1 MFTSRIF
8 RSPTAIETSPP
19 LDKYPAKLFFSL
31 SLSTILFC
39 FADSI
44 GFAGVSLAQ
53 TSIDIPKPEP
63 AKLSPS
69 APEQVQEQTSQPIPS
84 PTNGNRVLPY
94 NQNLAP
100 NLEQSLNSLEQFNL
114 YRLDVGDNIAINV
127 PNFSEFSGTVTID
140 TEGNGNIPIL
150 GRVALA
156 GLTLREVENKIS
168 QQLTREYLQ
177 EAPEVN
183 AVLSAPRPADIA
195 VLGEVSRPGFYG
207 LATGAPIITALIS
220 AGGSTGNADLRTVML
235 RRTLVDGTVL
245 EKRIDLYTPLV
256 TGQKPPLIRLQG
268 GDTIVVAKLE
278 IGNSQNYDR
287 SLIARSTLPKPNITV
302 RVLSPANTG
311 VGFRNLSLPNGSTFL
326 DVIASLPPNDP
337 LLVDDEVALMRFAP
351 EKGGIASQKL
361 NTKAAINGDIAQNIP
376 LQDEDTIVVSRTLLG
391 KIFNAFDVITQPI
404 RSVFGFRAFFDG
416 LFGND
421 D

>member
-1 MFTSRIF
+1 
-8 RSPTAIETSPP
+8 
-19 LDKYPAKLFFSL
+19 
-31 SLSTILFC
+31 
-39 FADSI
+39 
-44 GFAGVSLAQ
+44 
-53 TSIDIPKPEP
+53 
-63 AKLSPS
+63 
-69 APEQVQEQTSQPIPS
+69 
-84 PTNGNRVLPY
+84 
-94 NQNLAP
+94 
-100 NLEQSLNSLEQFNL
+100 
-114 YRLDVGDNIAINV
+114 
-127 PNFSEFSGTVTID
+127 
-140 TEGNGNIPIL
+140 
-150 GRVALA
+150 
-156 GLTLREVENKIS
+156 
-168 QQLTREYLQ
+168 
-177 EAPEVN
+177 
-183 AVLSAPRPADIA
+183 
-195 VLGEVSRPGFYG
+195 